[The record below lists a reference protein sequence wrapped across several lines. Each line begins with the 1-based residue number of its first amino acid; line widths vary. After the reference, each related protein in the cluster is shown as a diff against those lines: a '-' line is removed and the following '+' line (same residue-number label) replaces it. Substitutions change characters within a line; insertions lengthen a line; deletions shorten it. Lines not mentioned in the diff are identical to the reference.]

1 MEHTTEET
9 EANVEPL
16 IGRAVLRTGKRHV
29 TIQSR
34 RRIWNKSK
42 GPIEKSWGNS
52 NGKSSIFMKMEAS
65 SSYPGKVGKISGL
78 EDSKKYF
85 N

>member
-29 TIQSR
+29 TIQRR
-34 RRIWNKSK
+34 RRI
-42 GPIEKSWGNS
+42 
-52 NGKSSIFMKMEAS
+52 
-65 SSYPGKVGKISGL
+65 
-78 EDSKKYF
+78 
-85 N
+85 

>member
-34 RRIWNKSK
+34 RRICNK
-42 GPIEKSWGNS
+42 I
-52 NGKSSIFMKMEAS
+52 
-65 SSYPGKVGKISGL
+65 KVKAQYRKVEGIQM
-78 EDSKKYF
+78 DSLQF
-85 N
+85 L